1 MNMNTLAN
9 SCQELKSGFTPK
21 HKDPTRPVRW
31 WSEQDRYHDTLIDAF
46 VIILRTKGCSWARQS
61 GCSMCGYFNDSLWT
75 HVAAEDLIK
84 QYAVAMRSY
93 KGEPVVKLF
102 TSGSF
107 LDASEIPIT
116 VQRHIINDLSDKAQK
131 VSFESRPA
139 YVTSKRLDALSKYTS
154 TIDVEIGIGLETA
167 NDTVRMHAINK
178 GFSFDDY
185 LKAVHLIKEHGML
198 LKTYVLIKPIFL
210 TEQASIQDAIGTV
223 TAINTI
229 TDTISFNPCNVQR
242 NTMTEYLWKRHA
254 YRPPWLWSV
263 LNVLEKSSHYSQ
275 DIRLQC
281 DVAGGGSKRGAH
293 NCGKCD
299 AQVLA
304 AIREFSLTQD
314 TTLLLSLDCPCKEQ
328 WLDQL
333 DLEQVTFGSIVDFS
347 EGGLF

>member
-1 MNMNTLAN
+1 MNTLAD
-9 SCQELKSGFTPK
+9 SCHGLKSGFTPK
-21 HKDPTRPVRW
+21 HRDSTKPVRC
-31 WSEQDRYHDTLIDAF
+31 WSEQDRYNDTLIDAF

-84 QYAVAMRSY
+84 QYTFAMQSY
-93 KGEPVVKLF
+93 RGEPVVKLF

-107 LDASEIPIT
+107 LDTSEMPIA
-116 VQRHIINDLSDKAQK
+116 VQHHIINDLSDKVQK
-131 VSFESRPA
+131 ISFESRPA
-139 YVTSKRLDALSKYTS
+139 YVTKKRLDTLSKDT
-154 TIDVEIGIGLETA
+154 TNIDVELGIGLETA

-178 GFSFDDY
+178 GFTFDDY
-185 LKAVHLIKEHGML
+185 LNAAHLIKEHGML

-223 TAINTI
+223 TAIKAI
-229 TDTISFNPCNVQR
+229 TDTVSFNPCNVQR

-263 LNVLEKSSHYSQ
+263 LDVLEKSSHLSQ
-275 DIRLQC
+275 QVRLQC

-299 AQVLA
+299 TQVLA
-304 AIREFSLTQD
+304 AIKEFSLTQD
-314 TTLLLSLDCPCKEQ
+314 TAPLLSLNCPCKEQ

-333 DLEQVTFGSIVDFS
+333 DLEQFTFGSIVDFS
-347 EGGLF
+347 EEGLI